1 MAYFRYFPKIAY
13 DIRGVENQE
22 RYDLITN
29 LLARVLVKCHGWK
42 DSDGDEIIPE
52 ELFDG
57 EFDAGHIVAHDNA
70 GQTTPDNMVIEKM
83 KQNRGKGK
91 ETTQVV

>member
-1 MAYFRYFPKIAY
+1 M
-13 DIRGVENQE
+13 
-22 RYDLITN
+22 L
-29 LLARVLVKCHGWK
+29 
-42 DSDGDEIIPE
+42 GDEIIPE

-57 EFDAGHIVAHDNA
+57 DFDAGHIKAHANE
-70 GQTTPDNMVIEKM
+70 GKTTPDNMVIEKM